1 MKQNIQ
7 YLIPRIKYAYQ
18 QHSDLKNKIILSF
31 RLIILF
37 CLIFFKKKEFIFSGN
52 FGGEKFKL
60 YLDLIKKKHGSR
72 GYFLLREKQEPILEF
87 GHKFLNEGDIVI
99 DCGANQGIFSLS
111 FKSKI
116 KKSGIIF
123 CIEPFDYATK
133 KIKNNFI
140 LNKYNNFFIYK
151 NIVSDKVGL
160 TKIYYSEGITDA
172 SIVHKRNNYKI
183 IKSITIDYL
192 AKKHNLKKLNFI
204 KLDIEGAEYSALLGA
219 KNSISKFKPII
230 YLENNDINR
239 FNLIINLLKKTYQP
253 YFFEKNGKITKLKKF
268 SKGNVLF
275 FPKKSYSN
283 FPN

>member
-1 MKQNIQ
+1 MKKNIQ
-7 YLIPRIKYAYQ
+7 YIIPRIKYAYS
-18 QHSDLKNKIILSF
+18 QHTNLKNKIILSF

-37 CLIFFKKKEFIFSGN
+37 FLIFFKKKIFVFNGN
-52 FGGEKFKL
+52 FGEEKFKV

-72 GYFLLREKQEPILEF
+72 GYFLFREKQEPILEF
-87 GHKFLNEGDIVI
+87 GHKFLNEGDVVI

-116 KKSGIIF
+116 KNSGVIF

-140 LNKYNNFFIYK
+140 LNKYKNFFIYK
-151 NIVSDKVGL
+151 NIVSNKIGL

-172 SIVHKRNNYKI
+172 SIVHKKNNYKI

-192 AKKHNLKKLNFI
+192 AKKHDLKKINFI
-204 KLDIEGAEYSALLGA
+204 KLDIEGAEYPALLGA

-230 YLENNDINR
+230 YLENNDKKN
-239 FNLIINLLKKTYQP
+239 FKLIINFLKKSHYS
-253 YFFEKNGKITKLKKF
+253 YYFEKSGKITKLKKYK
-268 SKGNVLF
+268 KGNILF
-275 FPKKSYSN
+275 LPKKHN
-283 FPN
+283 LPQ